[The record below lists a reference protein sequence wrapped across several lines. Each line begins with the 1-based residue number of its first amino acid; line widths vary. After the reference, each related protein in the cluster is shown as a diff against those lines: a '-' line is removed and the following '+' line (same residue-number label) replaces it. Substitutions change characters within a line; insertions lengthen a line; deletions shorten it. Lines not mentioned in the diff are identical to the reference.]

1 MEAPHP
7 SSNTSPPPPPGL
19 PPMPVNSITDS
30 ELDEY
35 LGCFLKT
42 VLIMHEKLEK
52 VGDNISDMTWKWKH
66 KFLHRKKSPLDEPL
80 DLEKGYKEEDPGEI
94 NLKDPSFGADTF
106 IYTLYEGKR
115 SDPTRNNWDWQTFPP
130 KQVSTAL
137 TKTRDCAAIK
147 VYKIKDMQ
155 KGAISGRYPLKYHQ
169 VDVQNPLLVSAIEPI
184 LKKEENLHLDICD
197 AAMFKEP
204 FRPLWFCQDE
214 IRVLYRNT
222 KQGDPLKG
230 YLQLLLRVLDEIFRD
245 LKIKRR
251 NLVDKGL
258 IDFRT
263 AWTLFPKDSTVYSY
277 GMNSE
282 FIAKVDGTEYDTNDG
297 VKQLVLSV
305 KVMAF
310 NGEEFVWRKSS
321 LTINEFAG
329 NKPIRDLRHYPF
341 EMHPEKDA
349 IEQRLLSRG
358 HKVLDL
364 QGLAYCSYNG
374 IAIHA
379 KEKSVEKHN
388 VECRVLVDVVGFNK
402 YHLAQGKRE
411 NKDPEIEVVDVSN
424 RRRKQDLAE
433 AKPEG
438 KHPKTQQKRLNE
450 EDQAKNK
457 EELLKRPKDLAF
469 MTELIG
475 GYALKNKL
483 WVFFYVEDL
492 EPIVWND
499 QAYSH
504 LVFDEQQKD
513 LVLSFVENHSLAN
526 GPNTAMEDVIVG
538 KGQGLIMLLSGP
550 PGTGKTLMAEAIA
563 DRSHRP
569 LFYLQAEDL
578 GINAAAL
585 GANIKRVFEM
595 ATEWNAVIL
604 LDEADVFMAERN
616 PNDIHRNELV
626 SIFLRELEYY
636 RGIIFLTTNLY
647 HTIDTAF
654 RSRVSLHLLFK
665 SLTREARETVW
676 RKFLRRLSDSNRVT
690 DVTDESPATGSTT
703 PRNDGTDDNVGG
715 EITAAYGDKPLDDE
729 DIRELSLWQLNGREI
744 KTAIKMVRS
753 WCDHKGYVMTLS
765 RLENGIKVT
774 SPHSNK
780 DGDVDRDLYE

>member
-1 MEAPHP
+1 M
-7 SSNTSPPPPPGL
+7 NPPQPPGPPPG
-19 PPMPVNSITDS
+19 PPPRVSEHSINSSYFAPYFNDLHDHRKRS
-30 ELDEY
+30 R
-35 LGCFLKT
+35 FR
-42 VLIMHEKLEK
+42 MLEN
-52 VGDNISDMTWKWKH
+52 VGENISDMTWKWKY
-66 KFLHRKKSPLDEPL
+66 KLLHRKKSPLDEPL
-80 DLEKGYKEEDPGEI
+80 DLEKEYKEEEPEEI
-94 NLKDPSFGADTF
+94 SNKDPSFGADTT
-106 IYTLYEGKR
+106 IQTLYEGKH
-115 SDPTRNNWDWQTFPP
+115 SDPTRNNWDWQNFPP
-130 KQVSTAL
+130 KQVSKAIARA
-137 TKTRDCAAIK
+137 RDRVAIK
-147 VYKIKDMQ
+147 VYKIKDIQ
-155 KGAISGRYPLKYHQ
+155 KGAISNRYPLKYHK
-169 VDVQNPLLVSAIEPI
+169 VDIQNPLLVSAIEPI
-184 LKKEENLHLDICD
+184 LKKENLHLDVHD
-197 AAMFKEP
+197 NAVFKEP

-214 IRVLYRNT
+214 IRDLYRNT
-222 KQGDPLKG
+222 KQDDPLKG

-251 NLVDKGL
+251 NLLDKDL

-263 AWTLFPKDSTVYSY
+263 AWTLFPRDSTAYSY

-282 FIAKVDGTEYDTNDG
+282 FIAKVDGTEYDTNEG
-297 VKQLVLSV
+297 VMQLVLTA

-310 NGEEFVWRKSS
+310 NGEEFIWRKKS

-329 NKPIRDLRHYPF
+329 NKPIRELRHYPF

-349 IEQRLLSRG
+349 IEQRLVSRG
-358 HKVLDL
+358 RKVLDL

-374 IAIHA
+374 IALHPG
-379 KEKSVEKHN
+379 ESGVEKHN
-388 VECRVLVDVVGFNK
+388 VEGRILVDVVGYNK
-402 YHLAQGKRE
+402 HHLAQGKRE
-411 NKDPEIEVVDVSN
+411 NKDPEIEVVDTSR
-424 RRRKQDLAE
+424 RRRKQDLAD

-438 KHPKTQQKRLNE
+438 KQPKAQQKRLNE
-450 EDQAKNK
+450 EDQAKNR
-457 EELLKRPKDLAF
+457 EELLRKPKELAF

-483 WVFFYVEDL
+483 WVYFYVEDL

-513 LVLSFVENHSLAN
+513 LVLSFVQNHSLAN
-526 GPNTAMEDVIVG
+526 GAKTAMEDVIVG

-563 DRSHRP
+563 DRTHRP

-676 RKFLRRLSDSNRVT
+676 RKFLKRLSDSDRIT

-703 PRNDGTDDNVGG
+703 PRNASTDEDAGG
-715 EITAAYGDKPLDDE
+715 EVTAAYEDKPLDAE
-729 DIRELSLWQLNGREI
+729 DIKELSLWQLNGREI
-744 KTAIKMVRS
+744 KTAVKMVRS
-753 WCDHKGYVMTLS
+753 WCDHKGYIMTLS

-780 DGDVDRDLYE
+780 DGDVDKDLYE